1 MVPYLQDH
9 YFNNMPSNKKKGNT
23 NNKKKVQ
30 DRRAKQS
37 ASQDFH
43 ATANEFRELLLK
55 GREEY
60 AKGRSYAAVELQS
73 EALKLGS
80 EKLPRFEDSL
90 TKAHALIELA
100 LAKSAIQT
108 DFATGDEWKKVNQEG
123 KEISSNALQIFESR
137 LSDGTLTRFRKEE
150 CWIDGVDY
158 TSAVPHTE
166 RLGPIDYTTAINLLT
181 IYEPSPD
188 TIKSIKKAIMFC
200 TGFISS
206 GYVINLEAGG
216 ALQGGLPGKKTNACF
231 LQIFIFFSAI
241 GI

>member
-1 MVPYLQDH
+1 
-9 YFNNMPSNKKKGNT
+9 MPSNKKKGNT
-23 NNKKKVQ
+23 NKKKVQ

-37 ASQDFH
+37 ASRDFH
-43 ATANEFRELLLK
+43 ATAHEFRELLLK

-60 AKGRSYAAVELQS
+60 AKGRSYAAVELQN

-123 KEISSNALQIFESR
+123 KDISAEALQIFER
-137 LSDGTLTRFRKEE
+137 RISDGTLTRFRKEE
-150 CWIDGVDY
+150 CWIDGMDY

-166 RLGPIDYTTAINLLT
+166 RLGPIDYTQCIN
-181 IYEPSPD
+181 INNMYGPSEE

-206 GYVINLEAGG
+206 GCVINLEAGG
-216 ALQGGLPGKKTNACF
+216 ALQGGLPGKKTNA
-231 LQIFIFFSAI
+231 
-241 GI
+241 